1 MTLLNDL
8 EDQNKLLASIQ
19 RASSFP
25 ARMVQ
30 KFSVDGAIVL
40 FLYDERKLERGFPT
54 MVLSLFQVD
63 LCQVC
68 HTVVG
73 FVSLHWAI

>member
-19 RASSFP
+19 QASSFS

-30 KFSVDGAIVL
+30 KFSVDDAIVL
-40 FLYDERKLERGFPT
+40 FLYDERKLERRFST

-68 HTVVG
+68 HTALG
-73 FVSLHWAI
+73 FVSLQD